1 MDHHPIPTADE
12 TPCPV
17 EVVGYALPQITQ
29 IPQVHCG
36 PSIAKLSEAMA
47 QVGAEVG
54 GVQKSGWNQ
63 FHKYT
68 YAKLEDHVK
77 ALAPI
82 LARHGLFV
90 LVSTGEVYDVIKP
103 DPGDK
108 KKQRLV
114 RVTLVQRIVHSSG
127 EWIECQTVGEGED
140 ASDKAVYKA
149 ITGAR
154 KYGLS
159 CLFNLAT
166 TDDPEDDG
174 SGDSAPSAPQ
184 APQAQRP
191 AAPRPAGNG
200 GYSRIECQ
208 TVGNGNSASPRPGN
222 GQMDLLIKA
231 RALYERLGR
240 EGRIE
245 VSGQI
250 GMPAGSKLSEQ
261 SAETIA
267 KFCTVAE
274 TYLSVGSA
282 AQ

>member
-1 MDHHPIPTADE
+1 MDHSHTPEADD
-12 TPCPV
+12 TILTVPWAADDRPPV
-17 EVVGYALPQITQ
+17 TQ
-29 IPQVHCG
+29 IRCSPT
-36 PSIAKLSEAMA
+36 IDKLSAAMA
-47 QVGAEVG
+47 KVGSEVC

-63 FHKYT
+63 FHKYA
-68 YAKLEDHVK
+68 YAKLEDYLK

-82 LARHGLFV
+82 LAQHGLFV
-90 LVSTGEVYDVIKP
+90 LVSAGEVIDVVKP
-103 DPGDK
+103 DQTDK

-114 RVTLVQRIVHSSG
+114 RVTLTQRVIHASG
-127 EWIECQTVGEGED
+127 EWIEGQTVGEGED
-140 ASDKAVYKA
+140 TSDKAVYKA

-174 SGDSAPSAPQ
+174 AGDAAPP
-184 APQAQRP
+184 APQAQHAHRP
-191 AAPRPAGNG
+191 PQSAPPRNGGNGAGPRP
-200 GYSRIECQ
+200 SK
-208 TVGNGNSASPRPGN
+208 
-222 GQMDLLIKA
+222 GQMDLLA
-231 RALYERLGR
+231 RARELYERLGR

-261 SAETIA
+261 SAEMIS
-267 KFCTVAE
+267 KFCTTAE
-274 TYLSVGSA
+274 TYLSVGAA